1 MNLCG
6 GIVGA
11 ADADFFMPSMLPSG
25 SLDDGV
31 NLTLE
36 SATKKLTTPRRKKK
50 DSRFLP
56 DTHDYVAKT
65 VSPSARSSKN
75 KKTSSTLDDTPS
87 PLLNPLS
94 KEDLQ
99 KSRNRQRPVY
109 TPRSS
114 TMSHSANMKRLESG
128 FRLVSY
134 LQTNKKKR
142 NACSSE
148 ITSSFLN
155 SKLILRFAF
164 HSDRNFITG
173 VAYLW

>member
-25 SLDDGV
+25 SLDDGI
-31 NLTLE
+31 NLTLA

-50 DSRFLP
+50 DGRFGP
-56 DTHDYVAKT
+56 DTNDYVTKT

-75 KKTSSTLDDTPS
+75 KKSTSTLDDTPS

-114 TMSHSANMKRLESG
+114 TLSHSANMKRLESG

-134 LQTNKKKR
+134 RKQMR
-142 NACSSE
+142 NAYSPE
-148 ITSSFLN
+148 ITSSSFD
-155 SKLILRFAF
+155 SKLILQFPF
-164 HSDRNFITG
+164 HSGRNFIIG